1 MDKKEEVVKP
11 EDKVTQN
18 RRDFIKQVLSL
29 GSIYDHSRHV
39 LGRGFVAAIV

>member
-11 EDKVTQN
+11 EDKTQN

-29 GSIYDHSRHV
+29 
-39 LGRGFVAAIV
+39 AAAFMIILVMF